1 MCFEAPGR
9 IVSVAAGYAIADI
22 DGRLSRVMLTMLD
35 LEGTTVQPGDWVVV
49 HTGFAMR
56 RIESDEAHELMRLH
70 RQIHTGVSD
79 P

>member
-9 IVSVAAGYAIADI
+9 IVSVAAGYAIADM
-22 DGRLSRVMLTMLD
+22 DGRPRRVMLTMLD
-35 LEGTTVQPGDWVVV
+35 LEGTTVKPGDWVIV

-56 RIESDEAHELMRLH
+56 RIESAEAYELVRLH